1 MSWLLEPIHALPTD
15 HEWLFT
21 TPAVAGLIVYKVVH

>member
-1 MSWLLEPIHALPTD
+1 MSWLLEPIHALPAD

-21 TPAVAGLIVYKVVH
+21 GPIDYKAVH